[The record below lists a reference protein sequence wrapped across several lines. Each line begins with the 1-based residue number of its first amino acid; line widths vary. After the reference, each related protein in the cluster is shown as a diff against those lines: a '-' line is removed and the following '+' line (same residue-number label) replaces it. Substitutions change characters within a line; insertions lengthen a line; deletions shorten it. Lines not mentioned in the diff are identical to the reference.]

1 LNFLIAEAYR
11 NKALYEYFK
20 DAPLPK
26 YSKDN
31 ELGFFLS
38 TTTGGP
44 LEKKKKK
51 VYRVSEVVARAALK
65 I

>member
-1 LNFLIAEAYR
+1 
-11 NKALYEYFK
+11 
-20 DAPLPK
+20 LPK